1 MSDATEAQDP
11 QLRTAGSTE
20 ALLHE
25 LQARQSELERQN
37 EALIRTQAALEESRD
52 RYADL
57 YQSAPVGYLNLTSD
71 GLIVEINH
79 AGRKLLG
86 IADGQLPPTRRFD
99 AFVVRKDR
107 ARWRQHFRNVKN
119 RGAPDTLELALQGS
133 DGQGSHTR
141 IDCLRQVVGGGHA
154 EVRLTLSDL
163 TARQQTELE
172 KDEFAAFFTL
182 SLDMMC
188 IVGADGYFKKVNPAF
203 TQMLGYSA
211 EELLARPFVD
221 FMVPEDRQ
229 ATLKDVEERFHGGGR
244 PAFENRYRCKDG
256 TIRRLSWGAFAHPNK
271 GLLYATARDVT
282 ELRTAEE
289 QLHLLR
295 LAVEQSFHSIVITDA
310 EARIEY
316 VNRAF
321 CEISGYSSEQALGQN
336 PRMLQSGQTSDA
348 TYAEM
353 WATLQRGEVWQ
364 GEFSNL
370 RKNGEIY
377 IESARISPV
386 RQPDG
391 RITHYLAIK
400 EDITEHKRTVDA
412 IRESKALLQGVI
424 DATPDW
430 IYVKD
435 REHRFM
441 LVNAQSAQ
449 ASGQSPAA
457 MIGRRDSDFIPFG
470 PHIGNPDTDIQSL
483 HDDDDAVF
491 RGETI
496 HHPCDMNEMFFKNGD
511 VQVFD
516 TYKRPLRDSSE
527 NIYGVLCYRRD
538 ITERFNTERE
548 QKTLETQLRQA
559 QKMELIGHLTGGIAH
574 DFNNILAAVFGYAEL
589 IQMSPVIEQNPPLGL
604 YLREILQAGIR
615 AKELVAQLLT
625 FSHRKEA
632 ASEAIS
638 VAPIVKEVTKLL
650 RSTMP
655 TSILIGSALT
665 SDLPE
670 VLISPVQLHQILMNL
685 GINARDAIVGTG
697 TVEIT
702 AELVFLE
709 DMKTCDSCHVHFS
722 GKYVMISVRDTG
734 SGIAPEHLARIF
746 DPFFT
751 TKDVGRGSGLGLSV
765 LHGIVHSANGHI
777 EVITAPGKG
786 TEFCIYL
793 PPHSRE
799 SGRLARDVKPD
810 AEKAAIRGHVMVV
823 DDEASIVGFTTLL
836 LESLGC
842 RVTGLTS
849 ATEALQMFQDD
860 PYGVDMVMT
869 DQTMPDLS
877 GAELA
882 RAMLACR
889 PDIPIVLSTG
899 YSNAIDEDTARQIGI
914 RRFLLKPVPAK
925 VLADVVGE
933 YLAVKPAQPPR

>member
-1 MSDATEAQDP
+1 MSDETESLDP

-20 ALLHE
+20 ALLYE
-25 LQARQSELERQN
+25 LQARQIELERKN
-37 EALIRTQAALEESRD
+37 EALIQTQLALEASRD
-52 RYADL
+52 RYAEL
-57 YQSAPVGYLNLTSD
+57 YQFAPVGYLSLTSD
-71 GLIVEINH
+71 GQIAEINL
-79 AGRKLLG
+79 AGSKLLG
-86 IADGQLPPTRRFD
+86 IAEGKLPPAKRFD
-99 AFVVRKDR
+99 AFVLFEDQN
-107 ARWRQHFRNVKN
+107 RWAQHFLKVKN
-119 RGAPDTLELALQGS
+119 CGEPDTLDLALQGG
-133 DGQGSHTR
+133 DGRDFHAR
-141 IDCLRQVVGGGHA
+141 IDCMRQAVSNGHA
-154 EVRLTLSDL
+154 EIRLTLSDI
-163 TARQQTELE
+163 TERRQAELAKEELE
-172 KDEFAAFFTL
+172 AFFTL

-203 TQMLGYSA
+203 TQVLGYSEA
-211 EELLARPFVD
+211 ELLARPFID

-229 ATLKDVEERFHGGGR
+229 ETLRDVEERFQGGGR
-244 PAFENRYRCKDG
+244 LAFENRYRCKDG
-256 TIRRLSWGAFAHPNK
+256 TIRRLSWGAFAHPGK
-271 GLLYATARDVT
+271 GLLYATARDFT
-282 ELRTAEE
+282 ELRAAEE
-289 QLHLLR
+289 QLHKLWQ
-295 LAVEQSFHSIVITDA
+295 AVEQSFHSVVITDA

-321 CEISGYSSEQALGQN
+321 CEISGYAAEETLGQN
-336 PRMLQSGQTSDA
+336 PRMLQSGLTSAA

-353 WATLQRGEVWQ
+353 WGALLQGDVWQ

-370 RKNGEIY
+370 RKNGELY

-391 RITHYLAIK
+391 RITHYLAVK
-400 EDITEHKRTVDA
+400 EDITEQKRTADA
-412 IRESKALLQGVI
+412 IRESKTLLQGVI

-435 REHRFM
+435 REYRFM
-441 LVNAQSAQ
+441 LVNAQCAQ
-449 ASGQSPAA
+449 AFSQSPAN
-457 MIGRRDSDFIPFG
+457 MVGCHDTDFIPLG
-470 PHIGNPDTDIQSL
+470 LRIGSADQGLQAL

-496 HHPCDMNEMFFKNGD
+496 HHPYDKVFFKNGD
-511 VQVFD
+511 VQIFD
-516 TYKRPLRDSSE
+516 TYKRPLRDSSQ
-527 NIYGVLCYRRD
+527 NVYGALCYRRD

-559 QKMELIGHLTGGIAH
+559 QKMEMIGHLTGGIAH

-589 IQMSPVIEQNPPLGL
+589 IQMSPAIEQNPPLGL

-655 TSILIGSALT
+655 TSILIGSALS

-702 AELVFLE
+702 AELVFLR
-709 DMKTCDSCHVHFS
+709 DTQTCASCHAHFS
-722 GKYVMISVRDTG
+722 GQHLMISVRDTG
-734 SGIAPEHLARIF
+734 SGIAAQHLAKIF

-799 SGRLARDVKPD
+799 SGRLPRDVKPD
-810 AEKAAIRGHVMVV
+810 AKKAAIRGHVMVV
-823 DDEASIVGFTTLL
+823 DDEASIVGFTRLL

-849 ATEALQMFQDD
+849 ATEALRVFRDD

-933 YLAVKPAQPPR
+933 YLAVKPAQPR